1 MALPITAKAE
11 SHDKSGAAD
20 LRLLLMHQVMLGDTV
35 RMQAYDRAL
44 AQSIKPG
51 DVVLD
56 VGSGLL
62 ALSLL
67 ALRHGARHVY
77 AVEGDPQTAALA
89 QQIAEHNTLRERLTI
104 IQGDA
109 RTVRLPVKANVIVSE
124 MMGNFGPEE
133 EMAEIIRRAARLNLR
148 AGGQVVPSSLTS
160 YLQAVELDNEGWGIW
175 GEDFFGYSLSCIQE
189 YAPAVPQL
197 HFFSRTPRLLG
208 APVVVAG
215 SRLGQ
220 DAQQPQGDYA
230 INVKVQG
237 RLHAVMGY
245 FSATLSGDITISNFP
260 TYPGCNWA
268 PCIWPMRHTDV
279 SPGDVIRIHMKRPKH
294 VRVITDWRLDCQIDR
309 AA

>member
-11 SHDKSGAAD
+11 SHDMGGAAD
-20 LRLLLMHQVMLGDTV
+20 LRLLLMHQAMLGDMI
-35 RMQAYDRAL
+35 RLNAYDRAL
-44 AQSIKPG
+44 AQTIKPG

-56 VGSGLL
+56 VGAGLL

-67 ALRHGARHVY
+67 ALRHGAHHVY

-89 QQIAEHNTLRERLTI
+89 QQIAEHNNLRERLTI
-104 IQGDA
+104 VQGDA
-109 RTVRLPVKANVIVSE
+109 RTVRLPVKADVLVSE

-148 AGGQVVPSSLTS
+148 AGGQVIPSSLTS
-160 YLQAVELDNEGWGIW
+160 YVRAVEFDNEGWGVW
-175 GEDFFGYSLSCIQE
+175 GEDLFGYSFSRVQE

-197 HFFSRTPRLLG
+197 HFFSRTPRLLSDP
-208 APVVVAG
+208 AVVAS

-220 DAQQPQGDYA
+220 DAEQPQGDHTLK
-230 INVKVQG
+230 VSVQG

-245 FSATLSGDITISNFP
+245 FSATLATDVTLSNFP

-268 PCIWPMRHTDV
+268 PCIWPMRHTNV
-279 SPGDVIRIHMKRPKH
+279 FAGDVIRVRIRRPRN
-294 VRVITDWRLDCQIDR
+294 VRVITDWRLECQIDR
-309 AA
+309 AE